1 MLQTSLSAGAGL
13 GGKSQDWRLLQ
24 AHGPVGDRQDMSAV
38 LPSGSK
44 PAQEIRQPKNNSKQR
59 KGPPP
64 PPGQRASWEVSFRS
78 ERQQENSQHQRALAV
93 GAHF

>member
-1 MLQTSLSAGAGL
+1 MVQTSLSAGAGL

-24 AHGPVGDRQDMSAV
+24 AHGPAGDRQDMTAV

-59 KGPPP
+59 KGPPL
-64 PPGQRASWEVSFRS
+64 GQRASWEVSFRS
-78 ERQQENSQHQRALAV
+78 ERQQENSQHRRALAV